1 MRVGSQQRRQTPAV
15 CDGSENLLRRSG
27 ALVGAPIPPIYSS
40 MMDCGA
46 SYIVRTPSLRK
57 THTHSRSKVFQKWN
71 FFVGFFLLCFSF
83 LSVLLISGLFYLFD
97 GQPLNGAPRGSSS
110 PVGVEETKQ
119 EREKKQITHTHNE
132 ITTKIELGE
141 GAAAHTSESVWRVC
155 SYCL

>member
-40 MMDCGA
+40 MMDRGA

-57 THTHSRSKVFQKWN
+57 THTLPLKSVPKVE
-71 FFVGFFLLCFSF
+71 FFVFFFSF
-83 LSVLLISGLFYLFD
+83 PSVLLISGLFYLFD
-97 GQPLNGAPRGSSS
+97 GQPLNAAPRGSSS